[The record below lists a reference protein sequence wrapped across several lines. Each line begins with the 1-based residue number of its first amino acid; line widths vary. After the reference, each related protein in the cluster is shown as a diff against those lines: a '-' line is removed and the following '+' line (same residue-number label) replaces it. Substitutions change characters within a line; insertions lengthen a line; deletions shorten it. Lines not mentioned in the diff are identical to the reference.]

1 MDMLALQIR
10 YSSDDSSSLHFCKQV
25 SLDEYENQRMTSS
38 QQALASLLE
47 DIVSNKSMAL
57 KEKKKRLK
65 QVDIYIFCAHKH
77 FYKTIKGYQ

>member
-1 MDMLALQIR
+1 METLALQIR
-10 YSSDDSSSLHFCKQV
+10 YSSDDSASLHFCKQL

-47 DIVSNKSMAL
+47 DIVSDKSMAL

-65 QVDIYIFCAHKH
+65 QVNIFALYIYTTSIA
-77 FYKTIKGYQ
+77 